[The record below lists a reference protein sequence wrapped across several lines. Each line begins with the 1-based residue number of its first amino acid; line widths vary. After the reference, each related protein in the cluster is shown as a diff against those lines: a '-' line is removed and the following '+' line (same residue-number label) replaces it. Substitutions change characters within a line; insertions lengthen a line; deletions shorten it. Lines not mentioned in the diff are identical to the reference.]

1 MNKKIM
7 YKKLETNEEI
17 TEAKELIIEYIKW
30 LNQDLAFQNIED
42 ELINFPKK
50 YEEPNGAFII
60 AKDNDKV
67 IGCVGLKKLDGNIC
81 EMKRLFVND
90 IYRGKGIGKRLVEK
104 IMEEAKDKDYKKMRL
119 DTLKTMESAL
129 KIYYKN
135 NFYEIEAYYNNPN
148 KDVVY
153 IEKIL

>member
-1 MNKKIM
+1 MNKEIV
-7 YKKLETNEEI
+7 YKEPETKEEI
-17 TEAKELIIEYIKW
+17 TKAKELIIEYIKW

-50 YEEPNGAFII
+50 YEEPDGAFII

-67 IGCVGLKKLDGNIC
+67 IGCVGLKKLDDNIC

-90 IYRGKGIGKRLVEK
+90 IYRGKGVGKRLVEK
-104 IMEEAKDKDYKKMRL
+104 IIEEAKDKNYKKMRL

-135 NFYEIEAYYNNPN
+135 NFYKIEPYYNNPN